1 MEVAHTLLAKLRSFV
16 SRELNEKESEMFA
29 TLLAPGVSL
38 AYPATTTPAPGPSGG
53 PGRWRNRSPKL
64 SARAM
69 SGLSAYGAS
78 GVRQRRG
85 S

>member
-38 AYPATTTPAPGPSGG
+38 AYPGDDDTGSGAEWRPGALAESLCEAL
-53 PGRWRNRSPKL
+53 RESDVRVV
-64 SARAM
+64 
-69 SGLSAYGAS
+69 GL
-78 GVRQRRG
+78 RR
-85 S
+85 